1 MGNSEYSNWIGKTQ
15 EKNDKLLPFPA
26 QFMENTLNRDA
37 TFTEGKELPPLW
49 HWLYF
54 LESEKLSN
62 LGRDGHPKK
71 GGFLPPVTLPR
82 RMWAGGRFWF
92 KQPLLLGIDSLKKS
106 IILSVKE
113 KNGSSGQLCFVTV
126 KHEYFQ
132 NETLCLIEEHDIVY
146 REDPKENDKLIDGF
160 IAPTDWDIY
169 EEITPSSTLLFRYS
183 ALTFN
188 GHRIHYDNEY
198 AINTEGY
205 NGLVFH
211 GPLIATLLIDL
222 SMRLSQKTPSY
233 FEFRGVSPISGP
245 NTFSIASKKHGN
257 ELMLSAIKKDG
268 TLSMK
273 AKAVY

>member
-92 KQPLLLGIDSLKKS
+92 KQVNPTQCEALTQVCAQVIGNDAAVGFAGSQGHFELNVYKPMISYNVIQSMQLLGDACSAFTD
-106 IILSVKE
+106 
-113 KNGSSGQLCFVTV
+113 N
-126 KHEYFQ
+126 
-132 NETLCLIEEHDIVY
+132 LI
-146 REDPKENDKLIDGF
+146 
-160 IAPTDWDIY
+160 
-169 EEITPSSTLLFRYS
+169 
-183 ALTFN
+183 
-188 GHRIHYDNEY
+188 
-198 AINTEGY
+198 
-205 NGLVFH
+205 
-211 GPLIATLLIDL
+211 IDL
-222 SMRLSQKTPSY
+222 ILQRP
-233 FEFRGVSPISGP
+233 
-245 NTFSIASKKHGN
+245 H
-257 ELMLSAIKKDG
+257 
-268 TLSMK
+268 
-273 AKAVY
+273 

>member
-1 MGNSEYSNWIGKTQ
+1 MRNSEYSKWIGKTQ
-15 EKNDKLLPFPA
+15 EKNDKLVPLYA

-37 TFTEGKELPPLW
+37 SLTDGDELPPLW

-54 LESEKLSN
+54 LESEKISR
-62 LGRDGHPKK
+62 LGRDGHPEK

-92 KQPLLLGIDSLKKS
+92 KNPLILGIDGHKKS
-106 IILSVKE
+106 TILSVDEKE
-113 KNGSSGQLCFVTV
+113 GSSGKLCFVTV
-126 KHEYFQ
+126 KHQYFQ
-132 NETLCLIEEHDIVY
+132 NEELCLVEEHDIVY
-146 REDPKENDKLIDGF
+146 REDPKINDKHINEI
-160 IAPTDWDIY
+160 IAPTDWAIC
-169 EEITPSSTLLFRYS
+169 EKIKPSSTLLFRYS

-211 GPLIATLLIDL
+211 GPLVATLLVDL
-222 SMRLSQKTPSY
+222 SVRLSKKKPSY
-233 FEFRGVSPISGP
+233 FEFRGISPISGP
-245 NTFSIASKKHGN
+245 NDFSIACKKKGN
-257 ELMLSAIKKDG
+257 DFVLWAIKKDG

-273 AKAVY
+273 AKAVL

>member
-1 MGNSEYSNWIGKTQ
+1 MGNSEYSKWIGKTQ
-15 EKNDKLLPFPA
+15 EKNDTLLPFPA

-37 TFTEGKELPPLW
+37 TFIEGKELPPLW

-92 KQPLLLGIDSLKKS
+92 KKPLLIGQDSLKKS
-106 IILSVKE
+106 IILSIKE

-146 REDPKENDKLIDGF
+146 REDPKENDKLIDGV
-160 IAPTDWDIY
+160 IASTDWDIC

-198 AINTEGY
+198 AINTE
-205 NGLVFH
+205 
-211 GPLIATLLIDL
+211 
-222 SMRLSQKTPSY
+222 
-233 FEFRGVSPISGP
+233 
-245 NTFSIASKKHGN
+245 
-257 ELMLSAIKKDG
+257 
-268 TLSMK
+268 
-273 AKAVY
+273 

>member
-1 MGNSEYSNWIGKTQ
+1 M
-15 EKNDKLLPFPA
+15 
-26 QFMENTLNRDA
+26 
-37 TFTEGKELPPLW
+37 
-49 HWLYF
+49 
-54 LESEKLSN
+54 KLS
-62 LGRDGHPKK
+62 
-71 GGFLPPVTLPR
+71 
-82 RMWAGGRFWF
+82 
-92 KQPLLLGIDSLKKS
+92 
-106 IILSVKE
+106 
-113 KNGSSGQLCFVTV
+113 
-126 KHEYFQ
+126 
-132 NETLCLIEEHDIVY
+132 VY
-146 REDPKENDKLIDGF
+146 REDPQENDKLIDGF

-222 SMRLSQKTPSY
+222 SMRLSKKTPSY